1 MGKASSAKK
10 VARAARAGGRVS
22 SGQPRSLLFP
32 SVLALV
38 IVLGTALV
46 VYAREDRR
54 NEDLGGTPQLRD
66 HIHQALGINVC
77 GEWLTDLPE
86 FETVVGIHTHGDGVI
101 HVHPTSQLGV
111 GANATLERYMK
122 NVRDDAGIEF
132 SLSDSKLVYMGETY
146 EEGKTECEGVEDPQ
160 LRVAYWSNVQF
171 TEDPPV
177 IRTGDFGGIR
187 LNEDGAGITIFF
199 GDPDADIPKP
209 PKADRLAE
217 LGAVDSGGTTSTT
230 AADGGDE
237 ETTTTAAGDDATDDT
252 DAEGT
257 DTTEAP
263 AGDDA
268 DG

>member
-32 SVLALV
+32 GVLALV
-38 IVLGTALV
+38 IVLGVALV

-54 NEDLGGTPQLRD
+54 NEDLGGTPQLGD

-77 GEWLTDLPE
+77 GEWLTDVPE
-86 FETVVGIHTHGDGVI
+86 FETVVGIHSHGDGVI

-111 GANATLERYMK
+111 GANATLGRYMK
-122 NVRDDAGIEF
+122 NVRDDAGLEF
-132 SLSDSKLVYMGETY
+132 TLTDSKLEYMGETW
-146 EEGKTECEGVEDPQ
+146 EEGKTDCEGVDDPQ
-160 LRVAYWSNVQF
+160 LRVAYWSNVQ
-171 TEDPPV
+171 TTDDPPV

-187 LNEDGAGITIFF
+187 LDEDGAGITIFF

-217 LGAVDSGGTTSTT
+217 LGALDTGGT
-230 AADGGDE
+230 
-237 ETTTTAAGDDATDDT
+237 TTTTAAEGEDATT
-252 DAEGT
+252 TTAAESAEAEGDAT
-257 DTTEAP
+257 TTTEAP
-263 AGDDA
+263 AGDDGA
-268 DG
+268 GR